1 MMPFRQ
7 KSILN
12 CSKRSSNLRELGL
25 RALTTPAL
33 LLLVKKIIESLNES
47 RESLEDLRVGIESS
61 LEGDE
66 LFKFAASCPNL
77 TKLYIDLWSEQ
88 EELQLI
94 VQPPVIFILS
104 LSFLES
110 VIIYFEG

>member
-1 MMPFRQ
+1 
-7 KSILN
+7 
-12 CSKRSSNLRELGL
+12 
-25 RALTTPAL
+25 
-33 LLLVKKIIESLNES
+33 LVKKIIESLNES